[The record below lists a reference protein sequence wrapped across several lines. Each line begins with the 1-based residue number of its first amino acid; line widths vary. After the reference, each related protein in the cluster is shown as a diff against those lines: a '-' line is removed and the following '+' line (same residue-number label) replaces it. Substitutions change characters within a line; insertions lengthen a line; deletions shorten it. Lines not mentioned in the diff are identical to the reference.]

1 MKFVCNLAQLQ
12 ACADHV
18 ARLNN
23 KVYSS
28 VDEARSDI
36 LGVLNSTAKN
46 AANNRYINRP
56 HDYPIT
62 VSTGGFVIVINP
74 EYPGAGVREV
84 NFLIDPFIADLPC
97 YIDRNDNETVEI

>member
-18 ARLNN
+18 ARLNS

-28 VDEARSDI
+28 AEEARSVI
-36 LGVLNSTAKN
+36 LGVLNSFAKG
-46 AANNRYINRP
+46 AANQRYAAKL
-56 HDYPIT
+56 HDLPIT

-74 EYPGAGVREV
+74 EYFGSGSREV

-97 YIDRNDNETVEI
+97 YIGRNDNETVEI

>member
-36 LGVLNSTAKN
+36 LSVLNSTAKG

-84 NFLIDPFIADLPC
+84 DFLIDPYIADLGH
-97 YIDRNDNETVEI
+97 YANRRDNETVEI